1 MPFKW
6 RYRVHTC
13 RMFSLRSLFDALAH
27 GRAAVLA
34 LRVLLLG
41 LILAVLGLTFMAY
54 LGPDMLL
61 EIANLQLCL

>member
-1 MPFKW
+1 
-6 RYRVHTC
+6 
-13 RMFSLRSLFDALAH
+13 MFSLRSRFDALAH
-27 GRAAVLA
+27 GRAAVLV

>member
-13 RMFSLRSLFDALAH
+13 RMFSLRSRFDALVH
-27 GRAAVLA
+27 GRAAMLA

>member
-1 MPFKW
+1 M
-6 RYRVHTC
+6 
-13 RMFSLRSLFDALAH
+13 
-27 GRAAVLA
+27 LA

>member
-6 RYRVHTC
+6 RYRVHTWQ
-13 RMFSLRSLFDALAH
+13 MFSLRSRFDALAH
-27 GRAAVLA
+27 GRAAVLV

>member
-1 MPFKW
+1 
-6 RYRVHTC
+6 
-13 RMFSLRSLFDALAH
+13 MFSLRSRFNALVH
-27 GRAAVLA
+27 GRAAMLA

-61 EIANLQLCL
+61 EIANLKLCL

>member
-6 RYRVHTC
+6 RYRVHTW
-13 RMFSLRSLFDALAH
+13 RMFSLRSRFDALVH
-27 GRAAVLA
+27 GRAAALA
-34 LRVLLLG
+34 LRALLLG